1 MATIQMSV
9 KVSELANPAPLG
21 LCAFGM
27 TTMLLNLQNIGLY
40 PMNSMILAMAIFYGG
55 SAQIIVGAMEFRR
68 GNTFGT
74 VAFSSYGLFWL
85 TFVGLILL
93 AAEKPIF
100 ATNDAGM
107 AAYLVIWGLFTLML
121 FFSTLKVNRALQFV
135 FMSLTI
141 LYFLLVLALAFPP
154 MLPIAGVE
162 GFICGFSAFY
172 LGIAQILNETYK
184 RTVLPIFPVKSD

>member
-1 MATIQMSV
+1 MSV
-9 KVSELANPAPLG
+9 RTPELPNPAPLG

-27 TTMLLNLQNIGLY
+27 TTILLNLHNVGLF

-55 SAQIIVGAMEFRR
+55 SAQIIVGAMEFRK

-85 TFVGLILL
+85 TFVYLTLFPTENP
-93 AAEKPIF
+93 AF
-100 ATNDAGM
+100 ATDDAAM
-107 AAYLVIWGLFTLML
+107 AAYLVIWGVFTLML
-121 FFSTLKVNRALQFV
+121 FFATLKANRALQFV

-141 LYFLLVLALAFPP
+141 LYFLLASALGIPP
-154 MLPIAGVE
+154 LLPIAGIE
-162 GFICGFSAFY
+162 GFICGSSAFY

>member
-1 MATIQMSV
+1 MSV
-9 KVSELANPAPLG
+9 KTSEPANPAPLG

-27 TTMLLNLQNIGLY
+27 TTMLLNLQNIGFF

-100 ATNDAGM
+100 ATNDAAM
-107 AAYLVIWGLFTLML
+107 AAYLVIWGIFTLML
-121 FFSTLKVNRALQFV
+121 FFATLKVNRALQFV

-172 LGIAQILNETYK
+172 LGMAQILNETYK
-184 RTVLPIFPVKSD
+184 RTVLPIFPVRSD